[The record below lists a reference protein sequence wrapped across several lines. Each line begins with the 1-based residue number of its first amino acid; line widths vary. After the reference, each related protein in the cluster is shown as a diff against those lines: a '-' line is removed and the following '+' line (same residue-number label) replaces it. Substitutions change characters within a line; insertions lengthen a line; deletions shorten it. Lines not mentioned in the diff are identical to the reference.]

1 MLLVS
6 QPLFILQRLLTEK
19 IKNKKGGGGIPIP
32 KWHIYPL
39 LIIFSG
45 HELFFVCYIVTFFL
59 FAYLFLFFSILTSGL
74 LFCTESIQF
83 SSVSQSCLNLCDP
96 IDCSTPGLPVHH
108 QPPESTQIHVHWVG
122 DAIQPSHPLLSF
134 SPSAFN
140 LSQHRGL
147 FQRDSYLHQVAKVL
161 EFSFSISPS
170 NEHSG
175 LISFRMDW
183 LDLLAVQGIL
193 KSLLQHH
200 SSKASV
206 LQCSAIFIVR
216 LSHPYMTT
224 GKTVV
229 WPDRPLLAK

>member
-74 LFCTESIQF
+74 LLCTESVQF

-134 SPSAFN
+134 SPPTLN
-140 LSQHRGL
+140 LQHQVF
-147 FQRDSYLHQVAKVL
+147 FQWVISSHQVAKVL
-161 EFSFSISPS
+161 E
-170 NEHSG
+170 
-175 LISFRMDW
+175 L
-183 LDLLAVQGIL
+183 Q
-193 KSLLQHH
+193 LQHQ
-200 SSKASV
+200 SS
-206 LQCSAIFIVR
+206 QWIFRI
-216 LSHPYMTT
+216 
-224 GKTVV
+224 
-229 WPDRPLLAK
+229 DFF